1 MEWFGN
7 TWPLRAY
14 TAAVLGAWG
23 RYPALFSAHIIL
35 RQLLSERTSTLVS
48 TSTRNETFQD
58 CFRQ

>member
-35 RQLLSERTSTLVS
+35 R
-48 TSTRNETFQD
+48 
-58 CFRQ
+58 